1 MGYTRAEIPL
11 DSVHGIAVTGGSF
24 PAEMW
29 RLFMEPAL
37 DNKEAVA
44 FPEPRAWPEWKPFTR
59 GEYALTY
66 DPSYT
71 PETTDTEETETEP
84 EKEPEKEP
92 EAPFQPPTGGLRE
105 DG

>member
-1 MGYTRAEIPL
+1 MGYTSAEIPL

-37 DNKEAVA
+37 DSTEPTA
-44 FPEPRAWPEWKPFTR
+44 FPEPKVWPEWKPFTR
-59 GEYALTY
+59 GEYALAY
-66 DPSYT
+66 DPNAADS
-71 PETTDTEETETEP
+71 ETTETEA
-84 EKEPEKEP
+84 
-92 EAPFQPPTGGLRE
+92 EAPSHAPPPPRSGGLRDD